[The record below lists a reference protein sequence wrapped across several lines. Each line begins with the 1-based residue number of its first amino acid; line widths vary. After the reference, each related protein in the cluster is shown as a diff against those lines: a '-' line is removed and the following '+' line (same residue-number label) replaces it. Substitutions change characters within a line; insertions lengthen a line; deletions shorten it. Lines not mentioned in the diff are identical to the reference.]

1 AAEPRFFM
9 LETIREY
16 ADEQLRANG
25 ETATTEQRHA
35 YYYLQLAETAAT
47 HWFSKERDFWCE
59 RLDPEDANLRKALA
73 WCKAEPRAGQAGLR
87 MATALLYHWFLRDSF
102 PEGGSWLRNM
112 LARTDS
118 TDRSIVRG
126 HAITGLGWAQWFEG
140 DYDAAATSAEEA
152 VSIARENGGA

>member
-1 AAEPRFFM
+1 
-9 LETIREY
+9 
-16 ADEQLRANG
+16 
-25 ETATTEQRHA
+25 
-35 YYYLQLAETAAT
+35 
-47 HWFSKERDFWCE
+47 
-59 RLDPEDANLRKALA
+59 EDANLRKALA

-152 VSIARENGGA
+152 VSIARENGGAKYLLTEASKLLGVTRTMQRRYEVARHLLEESLALAKELGNVWNVGASHLDLANVAYLEGDL